1 MFITLPSIRYGKGQA
16 GLVFEEGD
24 ASVANLTAFV
34 SPWGLISPYL
44 GRGID
49 ATFVAQ
55 SSVHQTPT
63 LAESDQEDPL

>member
-16 GLVFEEGD
+16 CLVFEEGD
-24 ASVANLTAFV
+24 ASVANCICFSVGAS
-34 SPWGLISPYL
+34 SPRTLGLAWM
-44 GRGID
+44 D

-63 LAESDQEDPL
+63 LAESGQEDPL